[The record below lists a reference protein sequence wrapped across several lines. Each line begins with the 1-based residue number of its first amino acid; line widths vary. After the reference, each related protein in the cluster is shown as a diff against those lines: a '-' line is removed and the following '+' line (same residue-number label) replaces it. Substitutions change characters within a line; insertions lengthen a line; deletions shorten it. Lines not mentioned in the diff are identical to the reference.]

1 MVLAA
6 NQISRLAW
14 MLIVAA
20 SIVTRLLLPPALARL
35 CNAQRAPRQVA
46 QAILSSPA
54 YNLAAYLLK
63 EMQADC
69 ISKSA
74 AHRAAREL
82 GRTRMNFRNRGK
94 AMTTVRFVSQ
104 AKRGPLAAIFAVAI
118 MTTGCTTI
126 KEGIGGTEHE
136 DVAPFAQTTVEVLG
150 IQNIQLRDNE
160 LVYLRFLVDE
170 DFVALDKLQAA
181 LQRTD
186 TFRDRVISYSIDL
199 VRITEMYDEEEDKVT
214 AFADGIDEQLGRQA
228 IDVLQMSRQE
238 WEAVIAEIRSQP
250 DFLAALRA
258 VQPVI
263 NRSGKFYE
271 DLLTEIEVTVLVD
284 VRAGFDDRIQAEFAK
299 PLQFLDNHYNRRDE
313 ILTGLNLINA
323 YRHGDD
329 DAIEGLRND
338 DIVFDSS
345 LLPRG
350 KFTTKDVN
358 AIDQVLRDELVQNSL
373 LLDQLKADVA
383 DYKASVEELDRKEAE
398 VIADLGL
405 ARLQFL
411 TWSRSHQA
419 LANGVKEP
427 GKWMELSSKA
437 AKLVRGAL

>member
-1 MVLAA
+1 MGAKMKKQ
-6 NQISRLAW
+6 NIAW
-14 MLIVAA
+14 RTIGK
-20 SIVTRLLLPPALARL
+20 
-35 CNAQRAPRQVA
+35 
-46 QAILSSPA
+46 
-54 YNLAAYLLK
+54 NL
-63 EMQADC
+63 
-69 ISKSA
+69 
-74 AHRAAREL
+74 
-82 GRTRMNFRNRGK
+82 
-94 AMTTVRFVSQ
+94 
-104 AKRGPLAAIFAVAI
+104 VAI
-118 MTTGCTTI
+118 TTLITITTGCTTI
-126 KEGIGGTEHE
+126 KEGFGGTEEE

-170 DFVALDKLQAA
+170 DFVALDKLQAM

-186 TFRDRVISYSIDL
+186 TFRDRVISYSVDL
-199 VRITEMYDEEEDKVT
+199 VRITEMYDEEADKVT
-214 AFADGIDEQLGRQA
+214 AFADGIDDQLGRQA
-228 IDVLQMSRQE
+228 VDVLQMSQQE

-263 NRSGKFYE
+263 NQAGSFYE
-271 DLLTEIEVTVLVD
+271 DLLTEIETTVLVD
-284 VRAGFDDRIQAEFAK
+284 VRIGFDERIQAEFAK
-299 PLQFLDNHYNRRDE
+299 PIQFLDNHYNRRDE

-329 DAIEGLRND
+329 DAIEGLRKDN
-338 DIVFDSS
+338 IIFDSS
-345 LLPRG
+345 LLPKG
-350 KFTTKDVN
+350 QFTTKDVN
-358 AIDQVLRDELVQNSL
+358 AIDQALRDELVQSTL
-373 LLDQLKADVA
+373 LLDQLKADID
-383 DYKASVEELDRKEAE
+383 DYKASVEELDRKESE